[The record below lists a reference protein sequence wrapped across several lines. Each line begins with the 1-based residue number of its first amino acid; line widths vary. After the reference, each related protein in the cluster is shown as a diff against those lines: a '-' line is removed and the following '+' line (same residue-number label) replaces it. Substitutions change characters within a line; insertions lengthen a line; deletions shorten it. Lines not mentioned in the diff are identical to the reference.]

1 VKTTFGTVL
10 REVNPYDGTFK
21 LNKDFDALL
30 DTPIEQFKGTK
41 KTFLKDSIIEGN
53 LWEEVDE
60 RAGKTRKVVMVQ
72 DDNGRYLVAKKVLT
86 PKTKEEIE
94 AESEISKLEDKVKE
108 LLDQAKEQG
117 KEVIKETKG
126 FLESDYMGFTGKQI
140 LVASVG
146 VVVLIKLFK

>member
-1 VKTTFGTVL
+1 M
-10 REVNPYDGTFK
+10 
-21 LNKDFDALL
+21 
-30 DTPIEQFKGTK
+30 
-41 KTFLKDSIIEGN
+41 
-53 LWEEVDE
+53 EVDE